1 MSAPIETTSPP
12 RHGWLRIVAVGRNP
26 RLTLVRILVLVA
38 ACFVVFKFI
47 LLPLRVSGISMEPT
61 YHDRSINFLNRLAYL
76 THEPQRGDVVSIRY
90 AGPHVTLMKRIVG
103 LPGET
108 IEFVN
113 GKIFINGVPLAEPYE
128 KNPCDW
134 NLPPEKIGPDEYY
147 VVGDNRTMPP
157 DDHVHGRVERKRILG
172 KVLR

>member
-1 MSAPIETTSPP
+1 MSAPTETIPPP
-12 RHGWLRIVAVGRNP
+12 RPGWLRIIAVGRNP
-26 RLTLVRILVLVA
+26 RTTLIRILVLVA
-38 ACFVVFKFI
+38 VCFVVFKFV

-90 AGPHVTLMKRIVG
+90 AGPHVMLMKRIVG

-108 IEFVN
+108 IEFQN
-113 GKIFINGVPLAEPYE
+113 GKILINGEPLAEPYE

-134 NLPPEKIGPDEYY
+134 TLPPEKIGPDEFY
-147 VVGDNRTMPP
+147 VVGDNREMAPA
-157 DDHVHGRVERKRILG
+157 DHVHGRVPRERILG
-172 KVLR
+172 KVLL

>member
-1 MSAPIETTSPP
+1 MSAPDETTLPP

-26 RLTLVRILVLVA
+26 RFTLVRILVFVA
-38 ACFVVFKFI
+38 TCFVVFKFI

-90 AGPHVTLMKRIVG
+90 AGPHVVLMKRIVG

-108 IEFVN
+108 IAFVN
-113 GKIFINGVPLAEPYE
+113 GKIFINGALLAEPYE
-128 KNPCDW
+128 KSPCDW
-134 NLPPEKIGPDEYY
+134 TLPPEKIGLNEYY
-147 VVGDNRTMPP
+147 VVGDNRVMPP
-157 DDHVHGRVERKRILG
+157 DDHFHGRAERWRILG
-172 KVLR
+172 KVLL

>member
-1 MSAPIETTSPP
+1 MSAPTEANPPP
-12 RHGWLRIVAVGRNP
+12 RPGWLRIIAVGRNP

-38 ACFVVFKFI
+38 VCFVVFHFV

-61 YHDRSINFLNRLAYL
+61 YHDNSINFLNRLAYL

-90 AGPHVTLMKRIVG
+90 AGPHVMLMKRIVG

-108 IEFVN
+108 IRFVH
-113 GKIFINGVPLAEPYE
+113 GTIFINGAPLRRTLR

-134 NLPPEKIGPDEYY
+134 TSPPEQIGPDEFF
-147 VVGDNRTMPP
+147 VVGDNREMPER
-157 DDHVHGRVERKRILG
+157 DHVHGRVERGRILG
-172 KVLR
+172 KVLL